1 MANKENWLDVLSL
14 YVDKIDNIVWG
25 APLIF
30 TILATGI
37 FLTFF
42 LKFRH
47 IANIGNAFRFMF
59 HNDDGHHGEVSPF
72 AALCTSLSS
81 TIGTGNIIGVTTA
94 ICTGGPGALFWMVV
108 AAFFG
113 MATKYAESLLAV
125 KYRKRLD
132 NGRIL
137 GGPFHY
143 IENGL
148 GPKWK
153 PLAVIFAVFGIIAG
167 MFGTGTFV
175 QIHGIT
181 SSVQRVFDPSFDSA
195 NLSSGVVIF
204 GTAYS
209 PSAMIAGA
217 VITLCTALVV
227 IGGLKRIAKVSMV
240 IVPFMA
246 ASYIVLCLLILLGNL
261 EKIPGAVS
269 AILKAAFDPAAFTGG
284 AVGSLF
290 VALQKGVARGIFS
303 NEAGLG
309 TEPIAAATARTN
321 EPVKQALVSM
331 TGVFLDTIIICSMTG
346 LAIMVSGA
354 YDPATKLEGI
364 NLTVE
369 AFVRGL
375 AFLPHGKDIAP
386 FLLMSSLIFL
396 AFTTILGW
404 NFYTER
410 CLEYLIGSNRRKFL
424 LLFRAVY
431 VALVF
436 IGPYLTISVVWGIAD
451 ISNGLMAFPNLIAL
465 IFLAPAVSKT
475 TSDFFERQKK

>member
-1 MANKENWLDVLSL
+1 MKSDNWLDVLSV
-14 YVDKIDNIVWG
+14 YIDKIDNIVWG

-30 TILATGI
+30 TILATGVFI
-37 FLTFF
+37 TFL

-47 IANIGNAFRFMF
+47 LLNIANAFKFIF
-59 HNDDGHHGEVSPF
+59 HHNEDHHGEVSPF
-72 AALCTSLSS
+72 AALCTALSA

-113 MATKYAESLLAV
+113 MATKYAEALLAV
-125 KYRKRLD
+125 KYRERLSD
-132 NGRIL
+132 GRIL
-137 GGPFHY
+137 GGPFYY
-143 IENGL
+143 IEKGL
-148 GPKWK
+148 VKKWK
-153 PLAVIFAVFGIIAG
+153 PLAVIFAVFGVIAG
-167 MFGTGTFV
+167 LFGTGTFV

-181 SSVQRVFDPSFDSA
+181 SSVQRVFDPCFNPND
-195 NLSSGVVIF
+195 LTSGIVIF

-209 PSAMIAGA
+209 PSAMISGA
-217 VITLCTALVV
+217 IITLCTALVV

-246 ASYIVLCLLILLGNL
+246 AAYIGLCLLILLGNI
-261 EKIPGAVS
+261 EKIPGAISTIVQ
-269 AILKAAFDPAAFTGG
+269 AAFNPAAFTGG
-284 AVGSLF
+284 AIGSLF

-309 TEPIAAATARTN
+309 TEPIAAAAAQTN

-346 LAIMVSGA
+346 IAIVISGA
-354 YDPATKLEGI
+354 HDPALKLEGI
-364 NLTVE
+364 NVTVE

-375 AFLPHGKDIAP
+375 SFLPHGKEIAP

-404 NFYTER
+404 NFYSEK
-410 CLEYLIGSNRRKFL
+410 CLEYLIGTKRKKIL
-424 LLFRAVY
+424 LLFRSVY
-431 VALVF
+431 IAFIF

-451 ISNGLMAFPNLIAL
+451 ISNGLMALPNLIAL
-465 IFLAPAVSKT
+465 IFLSPVVAKTSKE
-475 TSDFFERQKK
+475 FFDKK